1 MTFLTVA
8 SVMLYLKST
17 MQMNAKPESSFFSN
31 CAQLERKSI
40 FPFPFQ
46 TASPCGP
53 SGTEVNGIP
62 PEQSSAYLVTEE

>member
-1 MTFLTVA
+1 
-8 SVMLYLKST
+8 
-17 MQMNAKPESSFFSN
+17 MNAKPESDFFSN
-31 CAQLERKSI
+31 CAQLERKAI

-53 SGTEVNGIP
+53 SGTEVNGIL